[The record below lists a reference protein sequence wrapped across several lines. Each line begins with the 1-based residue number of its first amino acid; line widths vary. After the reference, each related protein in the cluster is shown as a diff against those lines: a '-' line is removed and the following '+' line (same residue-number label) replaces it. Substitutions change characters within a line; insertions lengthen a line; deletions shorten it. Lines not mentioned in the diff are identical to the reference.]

1 MNDAKIPERWLPISR
16 VVWFALVF
24 LLLAFF
30 IAGIPL
36 YYNELQVPC
45 DETDCLMMAL
55 SALEVQALQD
65 LGISLKFFAGY
76 QTALDIYSVLILFPL
91 AGLIYWRR
99 FDTWLGFLLSLALMF
114 LGSFSALS
122 TPALASHYPEFVW
135 PLFLLDFLASMIFVL
150 IFYVFPDGR
159 FVPRWTWLFV
169 MALVGIFFIDFLF
182 PSGGSLSPTYSAL
195 AEALWLVMLLVGV
208 LAQIYRYRRVSTPTQ
223 RQQTKWVMFGLIVM
237 FVGAAIWTT
246 LFEIFPLESGS
257 TRLALK
263 LALGI
268 AVLFYTAFPFSVV
281 FSILRYRLWDIDILI
296 NRTLVYALLTGVLAL
311 LYLGSVVVLQT
322 IFSAVSEQRSPV
334 AIVIST
340 LLIAALFA
348 PLRRRIQ
355 GFIDRRLY
363 RRKYDAVQTLAQFT
377 QTARDEVELEALT
390 AELVQVV
397 QETMQPETVS
407 LWLTGPRSK
416 RSNQQV

>member
-24 LLLAFF
+24 LLLVFF

-55 SALEVQALQD
+55 SALEAQALQD
-65 LGISLKFFAGY
+65 LGISLQFFAGY

-99 FDTWLGFLLSLALMF
+99 SDTWLGFLLSLALMF
-114 LGSFSALS
+114 LGTFSALS
-122 TPALASHYPEFVW
+122 APALASHYPELVW
-135 PLFLLDFLASMIFVL
+135 PLFFLDFLASMIFVL

-182 PSGGSLSPTYSAL
+182 PSSDSLSPTYSAL
-195 AEALWLVMLLVGV
+195 AEALWLVMLLAGV
-208 LAQIYRYRRVSTPTQ
+208 FAQIYRYRRVSTPTQ

-246 LFEIFPLESGS
+246 LLEIFPLESGS

-311 LYLGSVVVLQT
+311 LYFGSVVLLQT
-322 IFSAVSEQRSPV
+322 LFSAISEQRSPV

-348 PLRRRIQ
+348 PLRQRIQ
-355 GFIDRRLY
+355 RFIDRRLY

-377 QTARDEVELEALT
+377 QTAREEVELEALT

-407 LWLTGPRSK
+407 LWLPARRAPSK
-416 RSNQQV
+416 